1 MKNKTTALSIL
12 LIALMAFSL
21 SAEYVP
27 LKVSLTA
34 LERVVIGMLI
44 PKEASYTTWKI
55 LNDLRIEIGFN
66 EAELKTLDMK
76 PNPEGEGVIANW
88 GDVPEKEIVFGEV
101 AEKIIIDALK
111 KLDSESKLP
120 AEYVSV
126 YQKFVE
132 RQ

>member
-27 LKVSLTA
+27 FKVSLTV
-34 LERVVIGMLI
+34 LERLVIGTLL
-44 PKEASYTTWKI
+44 PKETNFTTWKI
-55 LNDLRIEIGFN
+55 VNDLKNDIALTES
-66 EAELKTLDMK
+66 ELKILNMK

-101 AEKIIIDALK
+101 AEKMIIDALK
-111 KLDSESKLP
+111 ALDSQDKLL
-120 AEYVSV
+120 EEHLTV
-126 YQKFVE
+126 YQKFVN
-132 RQ
+132 R